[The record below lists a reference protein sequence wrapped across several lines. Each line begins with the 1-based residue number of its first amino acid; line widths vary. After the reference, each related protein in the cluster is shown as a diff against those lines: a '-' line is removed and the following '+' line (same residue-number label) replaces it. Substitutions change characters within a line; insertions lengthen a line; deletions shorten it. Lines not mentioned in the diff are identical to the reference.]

1 VKRNKEFVAA
11 IDELSKKII
20 CWDNLFN
27 PNWEILATY
36 RPYPNFI
43 DLGKINKNTSKIY
56 GFDQFYQIEKLK
68 KINIKKKISKIV
80 LSLGGTKNHINIK
93 YILNSIHKYNK
104 LLKITVLIVNKEDF
118 IFLRNNFKNNKN
130 IKLIFR
136 IKNVHK
142 ILQKSDLAIVS
153 GGMSKYEVF
162 LHCMPSLIFNINSLQ
177 KKINSNILNRK
188 IAVTINS
195 LEEFEKNFKI
205 ITKNYKLRKTLAM
218 NCKILIKEYNE
229 NLVYK
234 KFKNL
239 I

>member
-1 VKRNKEFVAA
+1 M
-11 IDELSKKII
+11 
-20 CWDNLFN
+20 
-27 PNWEILATY
+27 
-36 RPYPNFI
+36 
-43 DLGKINKNTSKIY
+43 
-56 GFDQFYQIEKLK
+56 
-68 KINIKKKISKIV
+68 
-80 LSLGGTKNHINIK
+80 
-93 YILNSIHKYNK
+93 
-104 LLKITVLIVNKEDF
+104 LKITVLIVNKEDF